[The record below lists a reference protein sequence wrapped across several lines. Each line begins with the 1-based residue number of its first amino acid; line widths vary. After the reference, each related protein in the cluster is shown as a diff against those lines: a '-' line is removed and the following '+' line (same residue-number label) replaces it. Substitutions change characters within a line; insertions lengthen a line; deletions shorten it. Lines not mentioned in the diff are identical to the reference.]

1 MSQDNYSFDKINSY
15 QDEFDNT
22 ITVYRVTDYSS
33 GFSCVVE
40 GIHEH
45 KTKRKGIKKIK
56 QLIKDQERSN
66 RTKK

>member
-1 MSQDNYSFDKINSY
+1 MAQDNYNFDKINSY
-15 QDEFDNT
+15 QDESGNT
-22 ITVYRVTDYSS
+22 VLVYRVTDYSS

-66 RTKK
+66 RINK